1 VSILAVLFSKTSE
14 LHFRPHIFY
23 LQALDWARIL
33 AHVAFIVSNFLRF
46 TFYEKVLPSGFCDEK
61 GVVANFINSIV
72 LPN

>member
-23 LQALDWARIL
+23 LQALDWACIL
-33 AHVAFIVSNFLRF
+33 GYLAFIVSDFLRF
-46 TFYEKVLPSGFCDEK
+46 TFYKKAISGGFCNEK
-61 GVVANFINSIV
+61 GVVKDIVRFIV